1 LPQTLSSKGEKIS
14 TPFGIAASEQVT
26 ECASIEQRN
35 PALPAMR
42 RAVMREMAALTKR
55 RKIARSV
62 VPGVLI
68 QMCCG

>member
-1 LPQTLSSKGEKIS
+1 
-14 TPFGIAASEQVT
+14 
-26 ECASIEQRN
+26 
-35 PALPAMR
+35 MR
-42 RAVMREMAALTKR
+42 RAVMREMAALAKR